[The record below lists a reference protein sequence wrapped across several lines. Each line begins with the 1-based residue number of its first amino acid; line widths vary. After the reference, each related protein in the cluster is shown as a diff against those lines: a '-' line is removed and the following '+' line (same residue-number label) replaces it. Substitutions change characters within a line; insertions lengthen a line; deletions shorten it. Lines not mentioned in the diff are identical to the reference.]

1 MAMTRHIPAI
11 IAFATAALVSVA
23 ALAHAFLDH
32 ALPAVGATVAQ
43 APTEVTLWFTQGLEP
58 AFSGCAV
65 TNAAGERVDTGQVT
79 VDPKDPQE
87 LHVALKA
94 LPPGDYKVSWHV
106 VSVDTHRTI
115 GDFSFTVGR

>member
-1 MAMTRHIPAI
+1 MAMTRRTSAI
-11 IAFATAALVSVA
+11 IAFAIAALVSVA

-43 APTEVTLWFTQGLEP
+43 APSEVTLWFTQSLEP
-58 AFSGCAV
+58 AFAGCAV
-65 TNAAGERVDTGQVT
+65 TNAAGQRVDTGQVM

-87 LHVALKA
+87 LHVPLKPLA
-94 LPPGDYKVSWHV
+94 PGDYKVSWHV
-106 VSVDTHRTI
+106 VSVDTHRTV

>member
-1 MAMTRHIPAI
+1 MAMTRRTSAI
-11 IAFATAALVSVA
+11 IAFAIAALVSVA

-32 ALPAVGATVAQ
+32 ALPAVGATVPQ
-43 APTEVTLWFTQGLEP
+43 APSEVTLWFTQGLEP
-58 AFSGCAV
+58 AFAGCAV
-65 TNAAGERVDTGQVT
+65 TNAAGQRVDTGQVV

-87 LHVALKA
+87 LHVPLKP

-106 VSVDTHRTI
+106 VSVDTHRTV